1 MAKPQVKPV
10 LKEETALLKSIT
22 VGDLDLVRNLNR
34 QYHHWKEI
42 EYRIGNADRDT
53 IWSIMKLLRRNDS
66 NQLRLRGCSF
76 SYSMIDDF
84 LRSLHGIDV
93 KSSSSGFMPREI
105 LSNSLMDM
113 YLISSLM
120 EESISSSQI
129 EGAATS
135 TESAKKM
142 LRSGKAPTNRDERM
156 IFNNYMA
163 MRFIKENVS
172 RDLTDGL
179 ILDIHRIISK
189 GTIDDP
195 EYEGRYR
202 DNNDI
207 VVGDS
212 YSYDIVHEPIPF
224 DDIPQ
229 AIQDLCDFV
238 NREDG
243 PFIHPIIKGIII
255 HFLIGYFHPFVD
267 GNGRLARSLFYWY
280 CLKNGYWTMEY
291 LAISKVIKE
300 RKTRYDESYIYAESD
315 ENDITYFIR
324 FNLRCIEDSIG
335 NFMEYVKKK
344 IEEQKEAAKIIREGS
359 NLNIRQRSILT
370 DVMKAGNFFT
380 ISEIEREYGV
390 SYQTARADINRLI
403 DGGYIVKAGRDGY
416 NIIYTAA
423 NLESIIGTA
432 KRT

>member
-1 MAKPQVKPV
+1 LA
-10 LKEETALLKSIT
+10 
-22 VGDLDLVRNLNR
+22 RNLNR
-34 QYHHWKEI
+34 QYYHWKEI
-42 EYRIGNADRDT
+42 EYRIGNSDRDT
-53 IWSIMKLLRRNDS
+53 IWSIMKLLRRNNS
-66 NQLRLRGCSF
+66 NQLRLGGCSF
-76 SYSMIDDF
+76 CYSMIDDF

-93 KSSSSGFMPREI
+93 KSSSGFLPREI
-105 LSNSLMDM
+105 ISNSLMDI
-113 YLISSLM
+113 YSISSIM

-129 EGAATS
+129 EGAAT
-135 TESAKKM
+135 TTKLAKKM

-179 ILDIHRIISK
+179 ILDIHGIISK

-255 HFLIGYFHPFVD
+255 HFLIGFFHPFVD